1 MLRKVCLIVGLVAV
15 LSFGVV
21 GAASADT
28 ISGRGWLKAVGY
40 GVAKLDM
47 TGDVKITGHGAGVI
61 TIQGAKTV
69 RVEGKGVRSEQADGT
84 VVLRGVKGR
93 VFIRGKDMTV
103 KMAGGKIDFIAR
115 GSGSVFLEGRGAYHT
130 RHYRGVWAEEGVEL
144 PMIE

>member
-1 MLRKVCLIVGLVAV
+1 MLRKIWLIVGLVAV

-28 ISGRGWLKAVGY
+28 VSGRGWLKALGY

-47 TGDVKITGHGAGVI
+47 TGDVNITGHGAGVI
-61 TIQGAKTV
+61 TIQGAKTI
-69 RVEGKGVRSEQADGT
+69 RVEGKGIRSENSDGV

-93 VFIRGKDMTV
+93 VFIRGKNMTV

-115 GSGSVFLEGRGAYHT
+115 GSGAAFLSGHGSYKT
-130 RHYRGVWAEEGVEL
+130 RHYQGIWTEDGVEL
-144 PMIE
+144 PLGK